1 MPVITLGFPIVL
13 DDRGASAA
21 MLGLT
26 WAGFSVGALGMSL
39 CTGRKRSTS
48 PLMGNRPRRG
58 WLITAAAT
66 MLLAAALVLP
76 APCMPVLLVLLG
88 ALFTRTLL
96 DANLQWQMRLEPHVT
111 GRVAALASVLARVAA
126 LLATVAVAAVAS
138 QGRESVGLPSTALA
152 ITAIALVFTVA
163 APSTAS
169 ASARPEPDRP
179 TT

>member
-1 MPVITLGFPIVL
+1 
-13 DDRGASAA
+13 
-21 MLGLT
+21 
-26 WAGFSVGALGMSL
+26 
-39 CTGRKRSTS
+39 
-48 PLMGNRPRRG
+48 
-58 WLITAAAT
+58 

-152 ITAIALVFTVA
+152 ITAIA

-179 TT
+179 TTSGAVSSP